1 VKRPNRKAREPT
13 RIELPGGQENQLQVL
28 KSRERQEKQ
37 DIIDFLGGLGGSI
50 LDLVSICVHLL
61 LSAVP

>member
-1 VKRPNRKAREPT
+1 
-13 RIELPGGQENQLQVL
+13 L